1 MMFPVFMQAA
11 GYDVSAFLQAA
22 GHDVSAFLQAAGHLA
37 VNDAPIFS
45 SAQVMKPIPRQ
56 APAFF

>member
-11 GYDVSAFLQAA
+11 GY
-22 GHDVSAFLQAAGHLA
+22 DVSAFLQAAGHLA